1 MRVLAED
8 ADRQAWTR
16 ERMATHDLFRQT
28 KGTTYFANLVFKEL
42 AQRLDL
48 LDDGDALR
56 QQLQRNS
63 ERFRAGMT
71 AAGFTL
77 TGAGHPIIP
86 VMLGD
91 AKVAGEM
98 AQRLLAEGLY
108 VIAFSYPVVPQGRAR
123 IRTQMSAAHSDDDID
138 MAVAAF
144 TRVGRA
150 MGVVA

>member
-1 MRVLAED
+1 MCSSDLLAPAIAATTVAVLE
-8 ADRQAWTR
+8 
-16 ERMATHDLFRQT
+16 
-28 KGTTYFANLVFKEL
+28 
-42 AQRLDL
+42 L